1 MGAGAGLCMYDVVV
15 KKFAFAISSSDKF
28 LVSLRPRKGTCLHRT
43 ASFDV
48 VWVTISAGP
57 PANTNEL
64 VLPSA
69 HQGPQPKWQIDR
81 FSRFC
86 TPHGRKSL
94 YFTVGALSQKLP
106 LPWGI
111 WPPRLTHDSLGPSE
125 STTQTPSRSALRF
138 LHRWSQSV
146 PTLYNRTPLFR
157 SKLSLPMGDLDPI

>member
-111 WPPRLTHDSLGPSE
+111 
-125 STTQTPSRSALRF
+125 
-138 LHRWSQSV
+138 
-146 PTLYNRTPLFR
+146 
-157 SKLSLPMGDLDPI
+157 